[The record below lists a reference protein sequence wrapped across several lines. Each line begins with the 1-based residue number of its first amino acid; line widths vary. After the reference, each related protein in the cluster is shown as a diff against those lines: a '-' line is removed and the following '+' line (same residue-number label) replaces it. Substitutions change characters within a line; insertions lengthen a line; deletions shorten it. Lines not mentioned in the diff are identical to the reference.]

1 MVDNFEQDQII
12 VDGNKVT
19 YHNMNYFMVE
29 LNDKFRTENFLGHD
43 VILLNLSEERL
54 INFCIREIRTHTN
67 PEIYLKPVFVISV
80 NEYSDVVINSLC
92 DGFIP
97 SINHLDQIE
106 PHIVDLL
113 SKIGR
118 INHPKIDS
126 FESHMINRTLGYLFS
141 RGRKELQAVPYFH
154 SGIGYYYP
162 ELSVNFDHRDEFTV
176 LKILRQAEM
185 EGLFQSDFLQRVYL
199 CTNCNGGYLNYREVC
214 PKCQSSNSSTQD
226 LVHHFPCAYVG
237 PMSDFTNEIDDQ
249 LNCPKC
255 NKSLRHIGVDYDK
268 PSVLYTCNH
277 CHHKYQDYYTKAKC
291 LTCHTEND
299 VEHLSP
305 FSINNYTVTKKGEA
319 VALNG
324 YINLEQKLNKIEG
337 TVALD
342 MFNVLLQYETQR
354 LTESGYQTNIGYL
367 HIDRMAQVGV
377 AIGIDNQKLLMADIL
392 NVLKSTLAPAD
403 FISFYNSSTFI
414 FSIVHKS
421 SEEAQKLM
429 QDMMILIN
437 RMLKKTFPTV
447 EIQISTNT
455 VGIGLQNSPDQS
467 INSLMHPLNSL

>member
-12 VDGNKVT
+12 VDGPKVT
-19 YHNMNYFMVE
+19 YHNMSYFMVE
-29 LNDKFRTENFLGHD
+29 LNDKFRTENFRGHD
-43 VILLNLSEERL
+43 VILINLSEERL
-54 INFCIREIRTHTN
+54 INFCIREIRTHVD

-80 NEYSDVVINSLC
+80 SEYNDVVINSLC

-97 SINHLDQIE
+97 SINHLDLIE
-106 PHIVDLL
+106 SKIVDLL
-113 SKIGR
+113 SRIGR

-141 RGRKELQAVPYFH
+141 RGRNTLQATPYFH

-162 ELSVNFDHRDEFTV
+162 ELSINFDHRDEYSV
-176 LKILRQAEM
+176 LKILRQAEE

-214 PKCQSSNSSTQD
+214 PKCQSSNSTTQD

-237 PMSDFTNEIDDQ
+237 PMSDFSNEIDDQ

-255 NKSLRHIGVDYDK
+255 NKTLRHIGVDYDK

-291 LTCHTEND
+291 LTCGTEND
-299 VEHLSP
+299 VEHLTP
-305 FSINNYTVTKKGEA
+305 ASINNYTMTKKGEA
-319 VALNG
+319 VAING
-324 YINLEQKLNKIEG
+324 YINIEQKLSTIEG
-337 TVALD
+337 TVD
-342 MFNVLLQYETQR
+342 VDIFSVLLQYEIQR
-354 LTESGYQTNIGYL
+354 LNEPGYQTNIGYL
-367 HIDRMAQVGV
+367 HVDRMAQVGV

-403 FISFYNSSTFI
+403 FVCFYNSSTFL
-414 FSIVHKS
+414 FSLVHKS
-421 SEEAQKLM
+421 AQEANETM
-429 QDMMILIN
+429 QGMIGLVN
-437 RMLKKTFPTV
+437 RMLAKSFPTV
-447 EIQISTNT
+447 AIEISTST
-455 VGIGLQNSPDQS
+455 RELTLTSTPDKSIRSLVSP
-467 INSLMHPLNSL
+467 INQM